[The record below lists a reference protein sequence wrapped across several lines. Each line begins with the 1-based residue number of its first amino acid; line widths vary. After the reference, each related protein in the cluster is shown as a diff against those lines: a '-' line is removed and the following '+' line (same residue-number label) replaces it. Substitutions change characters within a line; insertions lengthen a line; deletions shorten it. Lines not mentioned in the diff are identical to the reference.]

1 METINNDFDIRL
13 ALLRETGYNVEAA
26 KKCLDFVRGVNEVKK
41 QEPSIDRLADG
52 VYIIDCKGHADRYIG
67 EETETVNDTA
77 YIGVVQGSHSVAIS
91 LHDVSEDEITLTSK
105 KDDGKGHY
113 IDSYMDAVQDWQ
125 GKKNTE
131 HLQAVGL
138 NPAIQLKDGEYIPT
152 LAELYIICLNR
163 KAINAA
169 MRFVGGQE
177 LAGWYWSST
186 EHNAP
191 NAWLLGLGSGSASY
205 GTKAA
210 FTRRVRPVSAFLQIT
225 QNT

>member
-1 METINNDFDIRL
+1 MEAINDAMQVRMT
-13 ALLRETGYNVEAA
+13 LLKETGYNVETAQ
-26 KKCLDFVRGVNEVKK
+26 KCWDFVRGGDEAKK
-41 QEPSIDRLADG
+41 QEPASDRLADG
-52 VYIIDCKGHADRYIG
+52 VYLIDTKGNAVRYDG
-67 EETETVNDTA
+67 EDTETVNDTA
-77 YIGVVQGSHSVAIS
+77 YIGIIQGSYSVAIS

-152 LAELYIICLNR
+152 LAELYLICLNR

-186 EHNAP
+186 EGSATD
-191 NAWLLGLGSGSASY
+191 AWGLGLNGGFACNY
-205 GTKAA
+205 TKAT
-210 FTRRVRPVSAFLQIT
+210 FTGRVRPVSAFLY
-225 QNT
+225 

>member
-1 METINNDFDIRL
+1 MEAINDAMQVRMT
-13 ALLRETGYNVEAA
+13 LLKETGYNVETAQ
-26 KKCLDFVRGVNEVKK
+26 KCWDFVRGGDEAKK
-41 QEPSIDRLADG
+41 QEPTSDRLADG
-52 VYIIDCKGHADRYIG
+52 VYLIDTKGNAVRYDG
-67 EETETVNDTA
+67 EDTETTNDTA
-77 YIGVVQGSHSVAIS
+77 YIGIVQGSHSVAIS

-152 LAELYIICLNR
+152 LAELYLICLNR

-186 EHNAP
+186 EFSATY
-191 NAWLLGLGSGSASY
+191 AWYLTLNDGYANTF
-205 GTKAA
+205 TKATL
-210 FTRRVRPVSAFLQIT
+210 TRRVRPVSAFLHR
-225 QNT
+225 

>member
-1 METINNDFDIRL
+1 MT
-13 ALLRETGYNVEAA
+13 LLKETGYNVETAQ
-26 KKCLDFVRGVNEVKK
+26 KCWDFVRGGDEAKK
-41 QEPSIDRLADG
+41 QEPTSDRLADG
-52 VYIIDCKGHADRYIG
+52 VYLIDTKGNAVRYDG
-67 EETETVNDTA
+67 EDTETVNDTA
-77 YIGVVQGSHSVAIS
+77 YIGIVQGSHSVAIS

-152 LAELYIICLNR
+152 LAELYLICLNR

-186 EHNAP
+186 ESSATY
-191 NAWLLGLGSGSASY
+191 AWFLGLGFGRAGIY
-205 GTKAA
+205 AKATNA
-210 FTRRVRPVSAFLQIT
+210 GRVRPVSAFLHC
-225 QNT
+225 

>member
-1 METINNDFDIRL
+1 MEAINDAMQVRMT
-13 ALLRETGYNVEAA
+13 LLKETGYNVETAQ
-26 KKCLDFVRGVNEVKK
+26 KCWDFVRGGDEAKK
-41 QEPSIDRLADG
+41 QEPASDRLADG
-52 VYIIDCKGHADRYIG
+52 VYLIDTKGNAVRYDG
-67 EETETVNDTA
+67 EDTETTNDTA
-77 YIGVVQGSHSVAIS
+77 YIGIVQGSHSVAIS

-113 IDSYMDAVQDWQ
+113 IDRYMDAVQDWQ

-152 LAELYIICLNR
+152 LAELYLICLNR

-186 EHNAP
+186 EYSATG
-191 NAWLLGLGSGSASY
+191 AWILGLSNGFANGY
-205 GTKAA
+205 TKA
-210 FTRRVRPVSAFLQIT
+210 TNQSRVRAVSAFLHC
-225 QNT
+225 

>member
-1 METINNDFDIRL
+1 MT
-13 ALLRETGYNVEAA
+13 LLKETGYNVETAQ
-26 KKCLDFVRGVNEVKK
+26 KCWDFVRGGNEAKK
-41 QEPSIDRLADG
+41 QEPASDRLADG
-52 VYIIDCKGHADRYIG
+52 VYIIDCKGNAVRYDG
-67 EETETVNDTA
+67 ETTETVNDTT
-77 YIGVVQGSHSVAIS
+77 YIGIVQGSHSVAIA
-91 LHDVSEDEITLTSK
+91 LRDVSEDEITLTTG
-105 KDDGKGHY
+105 KDDGKGRY
-113 IDSYMDAVQDWQ
+113 IDNYLDAVQDWQ

-152 LAELYIICLNR
+152 LAELYLICLNR

-186 EHNAP
+186 EYSAT
-191 NAWLLGLGSGSASY
+191 NAWLLYLTNGLANL

-210 FTRRVRPVSAFLQIT
+210 STRRVRPVSAFLRC
-225 QNT
+225 

>member
-1 METINNDFDIRL
+1 MEAIKDAMQVRMT
-13 ALLRETGYNVEAA
+13 LLKETGYNVETAQ
-26 KKCLDFVRGVNEVKK
+26 KCWDFVRGDDEAKK
-41 QEPSIDRLADG
+41 QEPASDRLADG
-52 VYIIDCKGHADRYIG
+52 VYLINTKGNAVRYDG
-67 EETETVNDTA
+67 EDTETVNDTA
-77 YIGVVQGSHSVAIS
+77 YIGIVQGSHSVAIS

-113 IDSYMDAVQDWQ
+113 IDSYIDAVQDWQ

-152 LAELYIICLNR
+152 LAELYLICLNR

-169 MRFVGGQE
+169 MRFVGGKE

-186 EHNAP
+186 EYSAP
-191 NAWLLGLGSGSASY
+191 YAWNLYLNDGFAGNL
-205 GTKAA
+205 TKASNT
-210 FTRRVRPVSAFLQIT
+210 FGVRPVSAFLHC
-225 QNT
+225 

>member
-1 METINNDFDIRL
+1 MEAINDAMQVRMT
-13 ALLRETGYNVEAA
+13 LLKETWYNVETAQ
-26 KKCLDFVRGVNEVKK
+26 KCWDFVRGGDEAKK
-41 QEPSIDRLADG
+41 QEPTSDRLADG
-52 VYIIDCKGHADRYIG
+52 VYLIDTKGNAVRYDG
-67 EETETVNDTA
+67 EDTETTNDTA
-77 YIGVVQGSHSVAIS
+77 YIGIVQGSHSVAIS

-105 KDDGKGHY
+105 KDAGKGRY

-152 LAELYIICLNR
+152 LAELYLICLNR

-177 LAGWYWSST
+177 LVGWYWSST
-186 EHNAP
+186 EVGATYAWYLYLNGGNAYF
-191 NAWLLGLGSGSASY
+191 N
-205 GTKAA
+205 TKATGTA
-210 FTRRVRPVSAFLQIT
+210 RVRPVSAFLHC
-225 QNT
+225 

>member
-1 METINNDFDIRL
+1 MT
-13 ALLRETGYNVEAA
+13 LLKETGYNVETAQ
-26 KKCLDFVRGVNEVKK
+26 KCWDFVRGGDEAKK
-41 QEPSIDRLADG
+41 QEPASDRLADG
-52 VYIIDCKGHADRYIG
+52 VYLIDTKGNAVRYDG
-67 EETETVNDTA
+67 EDTETVNDTA
-77 YIGVVQGSHSVAIS
+77 YIGIVQGSHSVAIS

-113 IDSYMDAVQDWQ
+113 IDSYIDAVQDWQ

-152 LAELYIICLNR
+152 LAELYLICLNR

-186 EHNAP
+186 EYSATT
-191 NAWLLGLGSGSASY
+191 AWYLLLNCGGASY

-210 FTRRVRPVSAFLQIT
+210 STYRVRPVSAFLHC
-225 QNT
+225 

>member
-1 METINNDFDIRL
+1 MEAINDAMQVRMT
-13 ALLRETGYNVEAA
+13 LLKETGYNVETAQ
-26 KKCLDFVRGVNEVKK
+26 KCWDFVRGGDEAKK
-41 QEPSIDRLADG
+41 QEPASERLADG
-52 VYIIDCKGHADRYIG
+52 VYLIDTKGNAVRYDS
-67 EETETVNDTA
+67 ETTECVNDTA
-77 YIGVVQGSHSVAIS
+77 YIGIVQGSHSVAIS

-131 HLQAVGL
+131 HLQAAGL

-152 LAELYIICLNR
+152 LAELYLICLNR

-186 EHNAP
+186 ECSATGAWGLDLHDGSALTWNPKAP
-191 NAWLLGLGSGSASY
+191 NTL
-205 GTKAA
+205 
-210 FTRRVRPVSAFLQIT
+210 RVRPISAFL
-225 QNT
+225 

>member
-1 METINNDFDIRL
+1 MT
-13 ALLRETGYNVEAA
+13 LLKETGYNVETAQ
-26 KKCLDFVRGVNEVKK
+26 KCWDFVRGGDEAKK
-41 QEPSIDRLADG
+41 QEPASDRLADG
-52 VYIIDCKGHADRYIG
+52 VYLIDTKGNAVRYDG
-67 EETETVNDTA
+67 EDTETTNDTA
-77 YIGVVQGSHSVAIS
+77 YIGIVQGSHSVAIS

-152 LAELYIICLNR
+152 LAELYLICLNR

-186 EHNAP
+186 EYSATY
-191 NAWLLGLGSGSASY
+191 AWYLGLNDGGANGY
-205 GTKAA
+205 PKAA
-210 FTRRVRPVSAFLQIT
+210 GTNRVRPVSAFLHC
-225 QNT
+225 

>member
-1 METINNDFDIRL
+1 MT
-13 ALLRETGYNVEAA
+13 LLKETGYNVETAQ
-26 KKCLDFVRGVNEVKK
+26 KCWDFVRGGDEAKK
-41 QEPSIDRLADG
+41 QEPASDRLADG
-52 VYIIDCKGHADRYIG
+52 VYLIDTKGNAVRYDG
-67 EETETVNDTA
+67 EDTETTNDTA
-77 YIGVVQGSHSVAIS
+77 YIGIVQGSHSVAIS

-105 KDDGKGHY
+105 KNDGKGHY

-152 LAELYIICLNR
+152 LAELYLICLNR

-169 MRFVGGQE
+169 MRFVGGQK

-186 EHNAP
+186 EYSAT
-191 NAWLLGLGSGSASY
+191 NAWGLYLSDGSADFSF
-205 GTKAA
+205 TKA
-210 FTRRVRPVSAFLQIT
+210 TYTGRVRPVSAFLY
-225 QNT
+225 